1 MTRANNLRVALYAC
15 AMTSVIAVGA
25 EARADNSV
33 DTQEELRLLKEQNRA
48 LQEQLTQQKAL
59 IESLNQK
66 VSEIQTGRTTYDKEL
81 LDLKAQME
89 ESTGSIQPK
98 GSPVFNPGQVTISAE
113 GAAGYFQ
120 SGSQG
125 NYPDGDFRVDEL
137 KLFLESPVW
146 NEVYFFTEINLA
158 SYESSDLNLKLGEA
172 YIDFENVSRLWHQDR
187 MLNFRIG
194 RLDIP
199 FGEEYIYRDAIDNPL
214 ISRSLSD
221 IWGVDAGVEAYGAL
235 GPVNYVVAVQNGGDG
250 YRDFTGDKS
259 VAGRLSYDPAKWLHL
274 SASGMRTGNLDNPN
288 DVWSALYFGN
298 GWIVPLGGT
307 NTTQFH
313 ANLVEGDVELR
324 FSRGH
329 LKAFGGYVH
338 YNDND
343 HVNNNQRDMYYYS
356 VEGLFAPT
364 RKVYGVARF
373 SQILVHNGYPLVG
386 NGNMSEFLFG
396 PLTDELWR
404 LSLGLGY
411 RFSPNLV
418 FKGEY
423 SFERGRQI
431 NGDSRDHEDLFAV
444 EAAFKF

>member
-1 MTRANNLRVALYAC
+1 MAHSNNLQVALYAC
-15 AMTSVIAVGA
+15 AVTSFIAAGVD
-25 EARADNSV
+25 ARADSAA
-33 DTQEELRLLKEQNRA
+33 DTQEELRLLKEQNRT
-48 LQEQLTQQKAL
+48 LQDQLSQQKAL
-59 IESLNQK
+59 IESLNQT
-66 VSEIQTGRTTYDKEL
+66 VSEIQNGRTSYDKQL

-89 ESTGSIQPK
+89 EASGSTPPK
-98 GSPVFNPGQVTISAE
+98 GSSVFSPSQVSISAE

-125 NYPDGDFRVDEL
+125 NYPDGDFRLDEL

-146 NEVYFFTEINLA
+146 KEVYFFTEINLA

-221 IWGVDAGVEAYGAL
+221 IWGVDAGVEAYGAV
-235 GPVNYVVAVQNGGDG
+235 GSVNYVVAVQNGGDG
-250 YRDFTGDKS
+250 SRDFTSDKS

-274 SASGMRTGNLDNPN
+274 SASGMRTGNLDPS
-288 DVWSALYFGN
+288 DLWSALYFAN
-298 GWIVPLGGT
+298 GWFVPLGGT

-324 FSRGH
+324 FPRGH
-329 LKAFGGYVH
+329 VKAFGGYVH

-343 HVNNNQRDMYYYS
+343 HVDNNERDMYYYS
-356 VEGLFAPT
+356 VEGLLSAT
-364 RKVYGVARF
+364 RRIYGVARF

-396 PLTDELWR
+396 PLTKDLWR

-423 SFERGRQI
+423 SFERGRET